1 LCTGARRDAMK
12 GQRIPPATVARL
24 PIYRQCLQ
32 SLLNRGE
39 EVASSHRLAEA
50 TGIEAPQIRR
60 DLSYLGALGTRGVG
74 YEVRELL
81 REVSHS
87 LGLSRSWPVAIVG
100 CGKLGAALAAYEGFP
115 RRNFH
120 IDAIFDCDPS
130 IIGSSVEGIQVMS
143 FDQIAEVVRERC
155 IGIGVVATDPDWAP
169 LTVRQLVQ
177 GGVTSILNLSPVT
190 IAPADG
196 VVIRNIDLAAEMQIL
211 SFNESLKGML
221 DGHPAVHP
229 SAKARAETW
238 LKGWL

>member
-1 LCTGARRDAMK
+1 MK
-12 GQRIPPATVARL
+12 GQRVPPATVARL

-39 EVASSHRLAEA
+39 EVASSHRLAEI

-87 LGLSRSWPVAIVG
+87 LGLSRSWPVALVG
-100 CGKLGAALAAYEGFP
+100 CGKLGVALAAYEAFP
-115 RRNFH
+115 RRNFN
-120 IDAIFDCDPS
+120 ISAIFDCDPS
-130 IIGSSVEGIQVMS
+130 VVGALIEGIPVMA
-143 FDQIAEVVRERC
+143 FDRIADVAKERG
-155 IGIGVVATDPDWAP
+155 IGIGIVATDPVWAP
-169 LTVRQLVQ
+169 QAIRQLVE

-190 IAPADG
+190 IAPQEG

-211 SFNESLKGML
+211 SFNESTKGAL
-221 DGHPAVHP
+221 EGHPAVLP
-229 SAKARAETW
+229 SAKERAETW